1 MEYLGFYSSSY
12 TDNYNIERAD
22 MGNYMIDINLPEV
35 ITEDFQAKIPLQIE
49 SVSLH
54 MQAGAIIS
62 YTLTMD
68 RLKLWIVVS
77 ARSKKEALGMLKTM
91 PLYDYF
97 DYTIHELMFN
107 NINLPLY
114 TTFSLN

>member
-1 MEYLGFYSSSY
+1 MPNFMVDITLP
-12 TDNYNIERAD
+12 TDLSD
-22 MGNYMIDINLPEV
+22 
-35 ITEDFQAKIPLQIE
+35 DFQSKIPLQIE

-54 MQAGAIIS
+54 MQSGNIIS

-68 RLKLWIVVS
+68 RSKLWIVLN
-77 ARSKKEALGMLKTM
+77 ARSKNDAKSILKSM
-91 PLYDYF
+91 PLYHYF
-97 DYTIHELMFN
+97 DYIIHELMFN

>member
-1 MEYLGFYSSSY
+1 
-12 TDNYNIERAD
+12 
-22 MGNYMIDINLPEV
+22 MGNYMIDISLP
-35 ITEDFQAKIPLQIE
+35 TELTDDFQSKIPSQIE

-54 MQAGAIIS
+54 MQSGNIIS

-77 ARSKKEALGMLKTM
+77 ARNKNDAKGIIKSM
-91 PLYDYF
+91 PLFPYF